1 MEALS
6 KHPEVVCTELED
18 GAVLLNLETRFY
30 YSLDRVGLDIW
41 NLIDSVDNGQ
51 ELADRLMQGY
61 EAAGEDA
68 QELVAAFLERL
79 QSESLIVA
87 SEGEVHESSS
97 SHSPLPAGQPE
108 GRRMPLTAPILSKHD
123 EPLHEV
129 PLHPFDPQLPLAE

>member
-18 GAVLLNLETRFY
+18 GAVLLNLETRSY

-41 NLIDSVDNGQ
+41 NLIDSVDNGE

-68 QELVAAFLERL
+68 QELVTAFLERL

-97 SHSPLPAGQPE
+97 PHSPLPAGQPE

>member
-18 GAVLLNLETRFY
+18 GAVLLNLETRLY

-41 NLIDSVDNGQ
+41 NLIDSVDNEE
-51 ELADRLMQGY
+51 ELEDRLMQSY
-61 EAAGEDA
+61 EAGDDSP
-68 QELVAAFLERL
+68 QELVTAFLERL
-79 QSESLIVA
+79 QSESLVVA
-87 SEGEVHESSS
+87 SEGEVDESSS
-97 SHSPLPAGQPE
+97 SRSPMPAHPPE
-108 GRRMPLTAPILSKHD
+108 GPRGPLTAPLLSKHD

>member
-41 NLIDSVDNGQ
+41 NLIDSVDTGE

-68 QELVAAFLERL
+68 QKLVTAFLERL

-87 SEGEVHESSS
+87 PEGEVHESSS
-97 SHSPLPAGQPE
+97 SHPPLPAGQPE
-108 GRRMPLTAPILSKHD
+108 GDRMPLTAPILSKHD